1 MKKSII
7 LLAALI
13 ISFSAFSQKRTRSFM
28 GWHLAK
34 DAPTKLNELK
44 LNLPMTIFGSSPEF
58 SYERILNSDISVGAS
73 VLGSFDTERNPYQFM
88 FTPYF
93 RWFFGGNSSN
103 LQKYGAGFFI
113 EANGSIYSRVMESY
127 SHPGGSEY
135 DQNKSLTGAGLGLT
149 LGWKYLSKNNWVGEI
164 YAGGGRNF
172 INSDYPDAEI
182 YPRFGISI
190 GKRF

>member
-1 MKKSII
+1 MKKTII

-13 ISFSAFSQKRTRSFM
+13 ISFSAFSQQRTRSFM

-34 DAPTKLNELK
+34 DAPAKLNELK
-44 LNLPMTIFGSSPEF
+44 LNLPMTIFGSSPEI

-73 VLGSFDTERNPYQFM
+73 ILGSFNIDNNPYQVI

-93 RWFFGGNSSN
+93 RWFFGGSSTN

-113 EANGSIYSRVMESY
+113 EANGAIYSQQVSTNSY
-127 SHPGGSEY
+127 IGNNNTSETKSEVGS
-135 DQNKSLTGAGLGLT
+135 GLGMAI
-149 LGWKYLSKNNWVGEI
+149 GWKFLSKNNWVGEI
-164 YAGGGRNF
+164 YGGAGRNF
-172 INSDYPDAEI
+172 IKSDYVAVGA
-182 YPRFGISI
+182 YPRIGISI